1 MSRAVASAAGGV
13 AAAADF
19 RAAHHDAVLADPF
32 GIAALR
38 LTGKDAVDLLHRLS
52 TNDLKAIR
60 EGGGA
65 PTVFTTA
72 KGRIF
77 ALATVHRL
85 PGALT
90 LLVATDRAEA
100 LRAWIDRYTFREE
113 VQVEDRRVS
122 HATLA
127 VCGPRAAS
135 IVTAGFPQAAGLARH
150 GAAEVEL
157 DGVPALLVRTFPL
170 AGDAW
175 LVNVP
180 RAAAE
185 AARARLMAA
194 ADGRLVH
201 ASPETVEAL
210 RVEAGLPLSGR
221 ELTEEHNP
229 WEARLD
235 EAISLSK
242 GCYVG
247 QEVIARLNTYR
258 KVARLLV
265 RLESEG
271 TSAAAAVAEPVPFPE
286 GAPVSA
292 EGESI
297 GVVTSS
303 VVLPEGESRVL
314 ALAYVRDEDAVPGK
328 KVMVATPAGP
338 REAVVREPRAAS
350 PEAGR

>member
-13 AAAADF
+13 AAAADY
-19 RAAHHDAVLADPF
+19 RAAHHDAVLAEPF
-32 GIAALR
+32 AVAALR
-38 LTGKDAVDLLHRLS
+38 VTGKDAVDLLHRLS
-52 TNDLKAIR
+52 TNDIKAIR

-72 KGRIF
+72 KGRIL
-77 ALATVHRL
+77 ALVTVHRL
-85 PGALT
+85 PGELQ
-90 LLVATDRAEA
+90 LLVETDRAEA
-100 LRAWIDRYTFREE
+100 LREWIDRYTFREE
-113 VQVEDRRVS
+113 VQVEDRRAS
-122 HATLA
+122 HTTLA
-127 VCGPRAAS
+127 VCGPQARA
-135 IVTAGFPQAAGLARH
+135 IVAAVFPQAAGLERH

-157 DGVPALLVRTFPL
+157 NGTAALLVRTFPL

-175 LVNVP
+175 LLNLPHGAV
-180 RAAAE
+180 E
-185 AARARLMAA
+185 AARSRLLAA
-194 ADGRLVH
+194 AGGRLQV
-201 ASPETVEAL
+201 ASPETIEAL
-210 RVEAGLPLSGR
+210 RLEAGMPLAGR
-221 ELTEEHNP
+221 ELTEERNP

-247 QEVIARLNTYR
+247 QEVIARLN
-258 KVARLLV
+258 V

-271 TSAAAAVAEPVPFPE
+271 TAAAGAAQAMPFPE
-286 GAPVSA
+286 GAQVSA
-292 EGESI
+292 AGESI

-303 VVLPEGESRVL
+303 VVLPEGASRVL

-338 REAVVREPRAAS
+338 REAIVRDPRSAS

>member
-13 AAAADF
+13 AAAADY
-19 RAAHHDAVLADPF
+19 RAAHHDAVLAEPF
-32 GIAALR
+32 AVAALR
-38 LTGKDAVDLLHRLS
+38 VTGKDAVDLLHRLS
-52 TNDLKAIR
+52 TNDIKAIR

-72 KGRIF
+72 KGRIL
-77 ALATVHRL
+77 ALVTVHRL
-85 PGALT
+85 PGELQ
-90 LLVATDRAEA
+90 LLVETDRAEA
-100 LRAWIDRYTFREE
+100 LREWIDRYTFREE
-113 VQVEDRRVS
+113 VQVEDWRAS
-122 HATLA
+122 HTTLA
-127 VCGPRAAS
+127 VCGPQARA
-135 IVTAGFPQAAGLARH
+135 IVAAVFPQAAGLERH

-157 DGVPALLVRTFPL
+157 NGTAALLVRTFPL

-175 LVNVP
+175 LLNLPHGAV
-180 RAAAE
+180 E
-185 AARARLMAA
+185 AARSRLLEAA
-194 ADGRLVH
+194 GGRLQV
-201 ASPETVEAL
+201 ASPETIEAL
-210 RVEAGLPLSGR
+210 RLEAGMPLAGR
-221 ELTEEHNP
+221 ELTEERNP

-271 TSAAAAVAEPVPFPE
+271 TAAAGAAQAMPFPE
-286 GAPVSA
+286 GAQVSA
-292 EGESI
+292 AGESI

-303 VVLPEGESRVL
+303 VVLPEGASRVL

-338 REAVVREPRAAS
+338 REAIVRDPRSAS

>member
-13 AAAADF
+13 AAAADY

-32 GIAALR
+32 AVAALR
-38 LTGKDAVDLLHRLS
+38 VTGKDAVDLLHRLS

-72 KGRIF
+72 KGRIL
-77 ALATVHRL
+77 ALVTVHRL
-85 PGALT
+85 PGALH
-90 LLVATDRAEA
+90 LLVEADRVEA
-100 LRAWIDRYTFREE
+100 LRAWIDHYTFRED
-113 VQVEDRRVS
+113 VQVEDRRAS
-122 HATLA
+122 HATLL
-127 VCGPRAAS
+127 VCGPRAGA
-135 IVTAGFPQAAGLARH
+135 IVAAVFPPAAGLSRH
-150 GAAEVEL
+150 GAAEVEVE
-157 DGVPALLVRTFPL
+157 GVPGLLVRTFPL

-175 LVNVP
+175 LLNLP
-180 RAAAE
+180 RAAAG
-185 AARARLMAA
+185 AARALLLAA
-194 ADGRLVH
+194 AGEGLLP
-201 ASPETVEAL
+201 ATPETLEAL
-210 RVEAGLPLSGR
+210 RLEAGLPRAGR

-265 RLESEG
+265 RLESE
-271 TSAAAAVAEPVPFPE
+271 AAAAAGAEPAPFPE
-286 GAPVSA
+286 GAQVAA
-292 EGESI
+292 EGENI

-303 VVLPEGESRVL
+303 AVLPEGESRVL

>member
-13 AAAADF
+13 AAAADY

-32 GIAALR
+32 AVAALR
-38 LTGKDAVDLLHRLS
+38 VTGKDAVDLLHRLS

-72 KGRIF
+72 KGRIL
-77 ALATVHRL
+77 ALATMHRL
-85 PGALT
+85 PGALQ
-90 LLVATDRAEA
+90 LLVDTDRAEA
-100 LRAWIDRYTFREE
+100 LRDWIDRYTFREE
-113 VQVEDRRVS
+113 VQVEDRRAS
-122 HATLA
+122 HTTLA
-127 VCGPRAAS
+127 LCGPRAGAL
-135 IVTAGFPQAAGLARH
+135 VAAVFPQAAGLARH
-150 GAAEVEL
+150 GAVEVEM
-157 DGVPALLVRTFPL
+157 DGTPGLLVRTFPL

-175 LVNVP
+175 LLNVP

-185 AARARLMAA
+185 AARARLRTEA
-194 ADGRLVH
+194 GERLLP
-201 ASPETVEAL
+201 ASPETLEAL
-210 RVEAGLPLSGR
+210 RLEAGLPAAGR

-271 TSAAAAVAEPVPFPE
+271 TAAAAPEPMPFPV
-286 GAPVSA
+286 GAQVWA
-292 EGESI
+292 AGQSI

-303 VVLPEGESRVL
+303 VVLPEGEPRVL

-328 KVMVATPAGP
+328 KVTVATPAGP
-338 REAVVREPRAAS
+338 REAVVREPRAAA
-350 PEAGR
+350 PEAAR